1 MRNKMMCLFS
11 LLIVAICVYG
21 PNVPSGG
28 YAYAPEIPEKVKKL
42 REKA

>member
-1 MRNKMMCLFS
+1 MRNKMMSLFS

-28 YAYAPEIPEKVKKL
+28 YAYAPEVPEKVKKL

>member
-1 MRNKMMCLFS
+1 MKFKIMSLFS
-11 LLIVAICVYG
+11 LLLVAICVYG

-28 YAYAPEIPEKVKKL
+28 YAYAPEVPEKIKKL